1 MKDYILFGVILLLID
16 IPFIKYVMYKPYLE
30 LFKGTLDTNV
40 WYALCA
46 YLIMILS
53 WYLIKGDIFKG
64 ALVGFCMYGVYVFTL
79 AAIFPNFVKVVG
91 FVEVLWGTFL
101 FTLATYLTKTIL
113 GSNGNT

>member
-1 MKDYILFGVILLLID
+1 MKDYILFGVILLLLD

-30 LFKGTLDTNV
+30 LIKNLDTNV

-53 WYLIKGDIFKG
+53 WYLIKGDVVKG
-64 ALVGFCMYGVYVFTL
+64 AMVGFCMYGVYVFTL
-79 AAIFPNFVKVVG
+79 AAILPNFVKVVG
-91 FVEVLWGTFL
+91 FIEVLWGTIL
-101 FTLATYLTKTIL
+101 FTLATYLTNKFL